1 MFEIMN
7 APAILRDW
15 VGRSIDG
22 RFPLLQWLGGSPRA
36 SVFLTELSGPSQKAT
51 IKLVLADAEDAET
64 RMTAWEAATAISHP
78 NLMQVFTYGRCQ
90 IDSVPLVYVVTEFA
104 DEVLAEI
111 LRERPLTPQETREM
125 LGPALDALAYLHGNG
140 FVHSRLKPSNIMA
153 VADRL
158 KLSADGL
165 SFAGTVAKPLS
176 ERTVFDAPETAHG
189 LVGPAADIW
198 SLGATLV
205 EVLRQRP
212 PVWDGS
218 ATSEPVVPGFI
229 PQTFATLA
237 RDCLRT
243 DPARRCTLQE
253 IKARLEPGAAVQHPA
268 RKAGKAGH
276 AKGRVVALI
285 AAVGILLAAIGIWKV
300 LSHQAQPPSP
310 ASEEQN
316 LPAATS
322 TEAPAATPAPAE
334 AQAPALPAS
343 PEATPVAAQNSAP
356 APVAAP
362 PATSAPAQTPAP
374 AAALPPPQTAE
385 SPASSGATAKGAV
398 TEQVQ
403 PDVLPSALKT
413 ITGTIKVEVR
423 LAVDERGNVTDA
435 ALESAGP
442 SKYFANKALEAAR
455 RWQFKPAQVDGR
467 AVPSAWLLH
476 FQFKQSGITVTPEK
490 TAP

>member
-1 MFEIMN
+1 MIEIMN

-36 SVFLTELSGPSQKAT
+36 SVFLTELSGPSQKAI

-64 RMTAWEAATAISHP
+64 RMAAWEAATAISHP
-78 NLMQVFTYGRCQ
+78 NLMQVFTHGRCQ

-125 LGPALDALAYLHGNG
+125 LGPALNALAYLHGNG

-153 VADRL
+153 VGDRL
-158 KLSADGL
+158 KISTDGL
-165 SFAGTVAKPLS
+165 SLAGTIGKSFS
-176 ERTVFDAPETAHG
+176 ERTIYDAPETTHA
-189 LVGPAADIW
+189 PISPPADIW

-212 PVWDGS
+212 PVWDGA

-229 PQTFATLA
+229 PQPFATLA

-243 DPARRCTLQE
+243 DPAHRCTLQE
-253 IKARLEPGAAVQHPA
+253 IKARLQPGAAVQHA
-268 RKAGKAGH
+268 ASKAGKAGH
-276 AKGRVVALI
+276 AKGRVMALI
-285 AAVGILLAAIGIWKV
+285 AAMAILLVAIGIWKV

-310 ASEEQN
+310 ATEEQN
-316 LPAATS
+316 LPPATS
-322 TEAPAATPAPAE
+322 TEAPAATPTEAPA
-334 AQAPALPAS
+334 ATPASAKAPIQAPAPNPAS
-343 PEATPVAAQNSAP
+343 ATV
-356 APVAAP
+356 
-362 PATSAPAQTPAP
+362 P
-374 AAALPPPQTAE
+374 AAVPPPQANAQAQTAE
-385 SPASSGATAKGAV
+385 SPASGSATAKGAV
-398 TEQVQ
+398 TRQVL

-413 ITGTIKVEVR
+413 ITGTVKVEVR
-423 LAVDERGNVTDA
+423 LAVDESGQVTGA
-435 ALESAGP
+435 TLESAGP

-455 RWQFKPAQVDGR
+455 RWQFKPAQVSGR
-467 AVPSAWLLH
+467 AVPSVWLLH

-490 TAP
+490 TAL